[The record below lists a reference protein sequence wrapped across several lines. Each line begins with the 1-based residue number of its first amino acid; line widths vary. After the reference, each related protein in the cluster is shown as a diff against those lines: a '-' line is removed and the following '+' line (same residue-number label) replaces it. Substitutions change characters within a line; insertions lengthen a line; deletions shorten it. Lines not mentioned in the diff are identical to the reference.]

1 MRLRLRGR
9 RSHRTCD
16 GYDGAMTTSIRVRD
30 AVPGDL
36 EFLARGNE
44 AMALETEHKTLDAR
58 TVRRGVGAALA
69 NDAHGRYF
77 IAEDETAAPIG
88 QLMVTYEW
96 SDWRNGQFWWIQ
108 SVYVV
113 PAARRRGVFTAMYEH
128 VDALVRST
136 AGVCG
141 LRLYVESDNVAAQ
154 RTYARCGMHD
164 ARYRVMEIDHS
175 GAITAATAR
184 K

>member
-1 MRLRLRGR
+1 
-9 RSHRTCD
+9 
-16 GYDGAMTTSIRVRD
+16 
-30 AVPGDL
+30 
-36 EFLARGNE
+36 
-44 AMALETEHKTLDAR
+44 
-58 TVRRGVGAALA
+58 
-69 NDAHGRYF
+69 
-77 IAEDETAAPIG
+77 
-88 QLMVTYEW
+88 
-96 SDWRNGQFWWIQ
+96 
-108 SVYVV
+108 VYVV

-141 LRLYVESDNVAAQ
+141 LRLYVESENVAAQ

-184 K
+184 E